1 MPWHLTGCWS
11 YAYTCQ
17 RTCICLLSLVLV
29 YELYITYVW
38 KSDVTYHYRHFH
50 YRHFHLTGFGCW
62 PLRNDVWADSKEK
75 TVIHWF
81 PMNNNHVWN
90 IASLCDGFKNL
101 SIHALSERE
110 GEMLDEPRTGSV
122 TCANG
127 CFPQHAQL
135 SSLLR
140 AHRAHGYVCVLCW
153 VTTISICDNK
163 ANFFV
168 WIYFCKLTCL

>member
-1 MPWHLTGCWS
+1 MLSGPWSASSFPRCADQPSQYGQVSEQWKSEKGDGKASCKDRKWSGRWSILKNCWLTSCWS

-90 IASLCDGFKNL
+90 
-101 SIHALSERE
+101 
-110 GEMLDEPRTGSV
+110 SV
-122 TCANG
+122 M
-127 CFPQHAQL
+127 
-135 SSLLR
+135 
-140 AHRAHGYVCVLCW
+140 VLK
-153 VTTISICDNK
+153 ICPS
-163 ANFFV
+163 
-168 WIYFCKLTCL
+168 TH